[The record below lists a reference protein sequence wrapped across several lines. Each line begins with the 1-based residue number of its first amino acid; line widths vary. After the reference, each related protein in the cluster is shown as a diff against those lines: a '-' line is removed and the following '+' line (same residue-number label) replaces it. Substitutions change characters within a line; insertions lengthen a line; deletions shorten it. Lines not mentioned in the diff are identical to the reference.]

1 MPQLRAS
8 ATPANS
14 ISRRIRRN
22 SGNCRHQLGAAG
34 PSYNSLG
41 GKPPGNRISGRN
53 LPASRYPALP
63 TQHPTHPSAQPAR
76 AGVRSES
83 PNPAERTNKK
93 TAGSHGTGGLDDRP
107 HLLRR
112 QVSSPAPLPSPGT
125 SPREHSRPHLLACT
139 TSPQQH
145 ISPFLHHFLNRHT
158 AKGVRFSLGTST
170 PATAA
175 TPNAPPLSFAPST
188 LGARFGPKRSPRSQ
202 LLLPATCAPTSGASP
217 SSHRHLVRPCPQAL
231 RRASALHCP
240 PAPLTRF
247 AGNAAMAAIAAN
259 LPRSVAH
266 RPLRIALTVRSS
278 HAGTHKL
285 SQHNTAR
292 RHA

>member
-1 MPQLRAS
+1 MPQPCALRQ
-8 ATPANS
+8 PRANS

-41 GKPPGNRISGRN
+41 GKPPGNRINGRN

-112 QVSSPAPLPSPGT
+112 QVSSPAPPPSPST
-125 SPREHSRPHLLACT
+125 SPRKHSRPHLHART

-145 ISPFLHHFLNRHT
+145 ISPFLQHF
-158 AKGVRFSLGTST
+158 
-170 PATAA
+170 
-175 TPNAPPLSFAPST
+175 PNPP
-188 LGARFGPKRSPRSQ
+188 
-202 LLLPATCAPTSGASP
+202 
-217 SSHRHLVRPCPQAL
+217 
-231 RRASALHCP
+231 
-240 PAPLTRF
+240 
-247 AGNAAMAAIAAN
+247 
-259 LPRSVAH
+259 
-266 RPLRIALTVRSS
+266 
-278 HAGTHKL
+278 
-285 SQHNTAR
+285 
-292 RHA
+292 